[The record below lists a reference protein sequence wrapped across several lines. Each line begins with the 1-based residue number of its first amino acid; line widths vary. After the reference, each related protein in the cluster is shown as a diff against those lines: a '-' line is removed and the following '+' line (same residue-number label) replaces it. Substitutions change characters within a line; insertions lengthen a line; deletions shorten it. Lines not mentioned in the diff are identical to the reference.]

1 MAEYGLA
8 RSLDETLDLGLGAMM
23 RCLVMA
29 PVVLAACA
37 SDPPNS
43 DAERLLADLPFCE
56 VVGDRVH
63 CKRDCTIEVPGQ
75 ENASFDEMFACAWSC
90 NMPADATMADI
101 KELEIW

>member
-8 RSLDETLDLGLGAMM
+8 RSLDETLDLGLGAMV

-29 PVVLAACA
+29 PVALAACA

-43 DAERLLADLPFCE
+43 DAEPLLADLPFCE

-63 CKRDCTIEVPGQ
+63 CKRDCTIEIPRTGTG
-75 ENASFDEMFACAWSC
+75 SFDEMFACAWSC
-90 NMPADATMADI
+90 NMPADATMADANA
-101 KELEIW
+101 LEIW